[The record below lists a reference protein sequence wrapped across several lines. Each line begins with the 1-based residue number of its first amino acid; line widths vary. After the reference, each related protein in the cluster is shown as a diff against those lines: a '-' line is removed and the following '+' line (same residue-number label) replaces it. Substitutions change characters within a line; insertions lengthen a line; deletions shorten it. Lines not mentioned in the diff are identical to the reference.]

1 MLDDAESDPIRGCG
15 PTLPR
20 GGTEAKPLRQQV
32 FEHVRAAGN
41 VPRMDIARAL
51 SVSPGSVTAL
61 TSDLIE
67 AGFLHEIHITA
78 REPGRG
84 RPPVALAVV
93 PEARHVLGV
102 RLSDETHSISLSD
115 FSGRELSTARR
126 PGQMA
131 KYDPDG
137 LLDEIEGLISD
148 VLADSP
154 LTLSDIAAIGLG
166 LPGAV
171 HHDTGIVQWSP
182 LLFGHDHALKERIEA
197 RFGVPSYLENDA
209 NVLTLAELWF
219 GAGRAMQDFAVVT
232 IEQGVGMG
240 LVLNNR
246 LFRGAQGLGLELGH
260 MKVQLDGALCRCGQR
275 GCLEAYLA
283 DYALVREASIA
294 LDRNPRTALTTSAM
308 LESLFDQAKAG
319 NGAAKAIFQ
328 RAGRFLSLGL
338 ANVVQLFDPA
348 LIILS
353 GARMRYDYLY
363 AEEVLAEMTRMTLHP
378 DNSRTRV
385 EINAWGDQVW
395 ARGATALALSAVT
408 DSVLGEK

>member
-1 MLDDAESDPIRGCG
+1 MLPDSGRN
-15 PTLPR
+15 
-20 GGTEAKPLRQQV
+20 AKPLRQAV
-32 FEHVRAAGN
+32 FEHVRAAGHA
-41 VPRMDIARAL
+41 PRMDIARAL
-51 SVSPGSVTAL
+51 GISPGSVTTL

-67 AGFLHEIHITA
+67 AGFLTEIAAPA
-78 REPGRG
+78 RETGRG

-93 PEARHVLGV
+93 PAARYVLGL
-102 RLSDETHSISLSD
+102 RLSDEMHTVSLSD
-115 FSGRELSTARR
+115 FSGTELATAHRASQ
-126 PGQMA
+126 PGRYAVEALLTEMA
-131 KYDPDG
+131 T
-137 LLDEIEGLISD
+137 LIDE
-148 VLADSP
+148 VLA
-154 LTLSDIAAIGLG
+154 AAALPRDRVAALGVG

-171 HHDTGIVQWSP
+171 HHETGRVAWSP
-182 LLFGHDHALKERIEA
+182 ILAGQDHALQAIIED
-197 RFGVPSYLENDA
+197 RFGLPAHLENDA

-260 MKVQLDGALCRCGQR
+260 TKVQLDGALCRCGQR

-283 DYALVREASIA
+283 DYALVREASTA
-294 LDRNPRTALTTSAM
+294 LDRDPRSAQTAAAM

-338 ANVVQLFDPA
+338 ANVVQLFDPD

-363 AEEVLAEMTRMTLHP
+363 AEEVLAEMQRMTLHP
-378 DNSRTRV
+378 ATPRSRV
-385 EINAWGDQVW
+385 EIHAWGDQVW

-408 DSVLGEK
+408 DALMGER

>member
-1 MLDDAESDPIRGCG
+1 MPEDAGGIDSPGCG
-15 PTLPR
+15 PSLPDS
-20 GGTEAKPLRQQV
+20 GGDAKPSRQAV
-32 FEHVRAAGN
+32 FEHVRAAGHA
-41 VPRMDIARAL
+41 PRMDIARAL
-51 SVSPGSVTAL
+51 GISPGSVTAL
-61 TSDLIE
+61 TQDLIE
-67 AGFLHEIHITA
+67 AGFLSEIAAPA
-78 REPGRG
+78 RESGRG

-93 PEARHVLGV
+93 PEARFVLGL
-102 RLSDETHSISLSD
+102 RLSDEIHTISLSD
-115 FSGRELSTARR
+115 FAGTELATARR
-126 PGQMA
+126 ASQPGRYEIA
-131 KYDPDG
+131 P
-137 LLDEIEGLISD
+137 LLDEVEALID
-148 VLADSP
+148 EVLDK
-154 LTLSDIAAIGLG
+154 AALPRARVAALGVG

-171 HHDTGIVQWSP
+171 HHDTGFVQWSP
-182 LLFGHDHALKERIEA
+182 ILTGQNHALKTIIED
-197 RFGVPSYLENDA
+197 RFGLATHLENDA

-260 MKVQLDGALCRCGQR
+260 TKVQLDGALCRCGQR

-283 DYALVREASIA
+283 DYALVREASTA
-294 LDRNPRTALTTSAM
+294 LDRDPRSAQTAAAM

-338 ANVVQLFDPA
+338 ANVVQMFDPA

-363 AEEVLAEMTRMTLHP
+363 AEEVLAEMQRMTLHP
-378 DNSRTRV
+378 ESPRTRV
-385 EINAWGDQVW
+385 EIHAWGDQVW

-408 DSVLGEK
+408 DALLGER